1 MKKLTLITLLS
12 TITAAPAFAA
22 PGDTS
27 TGSAVFSGF
36 VPGFVA
42 NGDIL
47 VTGAGGNT
55 DSASYQGTLQVNS
68 DGTFETTKPV
78 VLEAHDYTGAVLG
91 AKVPAN
97 WTVSQVTV
105 LPAAMAEVQP
115 NIVVGDMKTT
125 KPVVLEAHDY
135 TGAVL
140 GAKVPANW
148 TVSQVNVLPAAM
160 VEVQPNIV
168 VGDMKTTT
176 ELTNADILAAT
187 QLSAGEDIQLYVA
200 NQTAHSVPDDIIG
213 TEVIVNVD
221 MIATLP

>member
-1 MKKLTLITLLS
+1 MLILWIGSLLIYRSLSAHCRVNNLIKENIVKKLALIATLTALTSAS
-12 TITAAPAFAA
+12 TFAA
-22 PGDTS
+22 SGDTS
-27 TGSAVFSGF
+27 TGSVVFSGF
-36 VPGFVA
+36 VPGFVP

-47 VTGAGGNT
+47 VTGVGGNT
-55 DSASYQGTLQVNS
+55 DSASYQGTLQVNA

-105 LPAAMAEVQP
+105 LPAAMGEVR
-115 NIVVGDMKTT
+115 
-125 KPVVLEAHDY
+125 
-135 TGAVL
+135 
-140 GAKVPANW
+140 
-148 TVSQVNVLPAAM
+148 
-160 VEVQPNIV
+160 PNIV

-176 ELTNADILAAT
+176 ELTNTDILAAT

-200 NQTAHSVPDDIIG
+200 NKTAHSNPDDIVG

>member
-12 TITAAPAFAA
+12 AITAVPAFAA

-47 VTGAGGNT
+47 VTGAGGNQ
-55 DSASYQGTLQVNS
+55 DSASFAGTLQVNA
-68 DGTFETTKPV
+68 DGTFATTKPV

-91 AKVPAN
+91 ALTPAN
-97 WTVSQVTV
+97 WTVSQVSV
-105 LPAAMAEVQP
+105 LPAAMTEIQS
-115 NIVVGDMKTT
+115 NIVVGD
-125 KPVVLEAHDY
+125 
-135 TGAVL
+135 
-140 GAKVPANW
+140 KV
-148 TVSQVNVLPAAM
+148 S
-160 VEVQPNIV
+160 
-168 VGDMKTTT
+168 TT
-176 ELTNADILAAT
+176 ELTEAEVLAAT
-187 QLSAGEDIQLYVA
+187 QLSSGDTIQLYVA
-200 NQTAHSVPDDIIG
+200 NDTAHSTPDTIAG

>member
-1 MKKLTLITLLS
+1 MLLERYYSPRSMAQRQDNRYSNIQKDNIVKKLTLITLLS
-12 TITAAPAFAA
+12 AITAVPAFAA

-125 KPVVLEAHDY
+125 
-135 TGAVL
+135 
-140 GAKVPANW
+140 
-148 TVSQVNVLPAAM
+148 
-160 VEVQPNIV
+160 
-168 VGDMKTTT
+168 T

-200 NQTAHSVPDDIIG
+200 NQTAHSMPDDITG

>member
-12 TITAAPAFAA
+12 AIAATPIFAA

-27 TGSAVFSGF
+27 TGAVVFSGF

-55 DSASYQGTLQVNS
+55 DSASYLGTLQVNS

-91 AKVPAN
+91 TKLPAN
-97 WTVSQVTV
+97 WTVSQVNV

-125 KPVVLEAHDY
+125 
-135 TGAVL
+135 
-140 GAKVPANW
+140 
-148 TVSQVNVLPAAM
+148 
-160 VEVQPNIV
+160 
-168 VGDMKTTT
+168 T
-176 ELTNADILAAT
+176 ELTSADVLAAT
-187 QLSAGEDIQLYVA
+187 QLSAGEDVQLYVA
-200 NQTAHSVPDDIIG
+200 NRTAHLTPDDIIG